1 MQAPVSR
8 QGCSTSAQT
17 RACEK
22 KKERVQR
29 GRENTPNWPVAE
41 TARDADLNYNR
52 VPFHTSIL
60 PLFNGADCQ
69 SWVIEKAM
77 QIYWRMWPA
86 LALERLDDM
95 RGDLGKLGEKSK
107 PWRNSE
113 EIWRLYLLMQAFLH
127 LT

>member
-1 MQAPVSR
+1 MQYICPDPRLRKEKGTSPAQSR
-8 QGCSTSAQT
+8 
-17 RACEK
+17 K
-22 KKERVQR
+22 H
-29 GRENTPNWPVAE
+29 PNWPVAE

-60 PLFNGADCQ
+60 PLFIGADCQ

-95 RGDLGKLGEKSK
+95 RGDLDKLGKKANLGETLRKFGG
-107 PWRNSE
+107 
-113 EIWRLYLLMQAFLH
+113 YTF
-127 LT
+127 

>member
-1 MQAPVSR
+1 MQYVCPDPR
-8 QGCSTSAQT
+8 
-17 RACEK
+17 CEK
-22 KKERVQR
+22 NRERVQR

-60 PLFNGADCQ
+60 PLFIGADCQ

-95 RGDLGKLGEKSK
+95 RGDLDKLGKKANLGETLRKFGG
-107 PWRNSE
+107 
-113 EIWRLYLLMQAFLH
+113 YTF
-127 LT
+127 